1 MQVVLPSCHFT
12 KRDQRHAAGAI
23 AVAGI
28 KLMRHLM
35 NNQVKARGVERIL
48 NVEPVEDNRPLLPAL
63 PGLYH
68 PLVVYQ
74 PDIVLPLVIDNERRG
89 VDQHFVETVQP
100 FNTERQHR
108 QAEKQGDTGVFQR
121 IQLEPLQ
128 RHQAFLLQK
137 AIRHLNQFRL
147 LIRLKIRQNRDRQRV
162 IPRQRHIPAS
172 LIRFP
177 GPLNH
182 RFARKLV
189 T

>member
-1 MQVVLPSCHFT
+1 MS
-12 KRDQRHAAGAI
+12 
-23 AVAGI
+23 
-28 KLMRHLM
+28 
-35 NNQVKARGVERIL
+35 
-48 NVEPVEDNRPLLPAL
+48 
-63 PGLYH
+63 GLHH

-74 PDIVLPLVIDNERRG
+74 PDIILPLVIDDERCRIN
-89 VDQHFVETVQP
+89 QHFMKTIQP
-100 FNTERQHR
+100 LNAELQHR
-108 QAEKQGDTGVFQR
+108 QAEKQGDAGVFQR
-121 IQLEPLQ
+121 IKLEPLQ

-137 AIRHLNQFRL
+137 TIRHLNQLRL
-147 LIRLKIRQNRDRQRV
+147 FIRLKISQNRDRQRV